1 MERGLSRSQLSDGQT
16 EWDLGARLEHAKNK
30 DKNAAETKD
39 PENVIFFTIF
49 ILTSFL

>member
-30 DKNAAETKD
+30 DKNAAK
-39 PENVIFFTIF
+39 
-49 ILTSFL
+49 